1 VAKRWFVAPG
11 FCRRR
16 TAEVFLVC
24 LWLLN
29 ATGFAQETPRNSSVQ
44 GTVVDA
50 TGSAIVGA
58 RITLLDSAGK
68 VTAKTTTN
76 AEGHFAVSGV
86 APGSYVLNAE
96 SKSFDKSSR
105 ELVVSSA
112 GTVEAPLVI
121 TMRVAAVQ
129 QSIQVTG
136 PGAYA
141 VPDAIGATKTEMPI
155 METPISV
162 QVVPQQV
169 LQDQQVIA
177 LDQAIQN
184 VSGVIPN
191 NDSYGTGD
199 SFSIRGFDAMEM
211 TYEDGLRLDQ
221 YTTSGFPV
229 DMADTER
236 VEVVK
241 GPASVLYGQAEPGGV
256 VNVVTKK
263 PLDDAHYSLE
273 QQFGSYNFYQTILDA
288 TGPLFSK
295 KFYYRFVLDYINSG
309 SFRDFV
315 YTDRFSVYPTI
326 EWKPNDKTQLIGTFN
341 YNTGTQVLD
350 NGISFLPDGTPAKV
364 PISRNYAEPDSNQSP
379 TNGYY
384 FKALLSQQLP
394 KNWQVRIAYKNV
406 FNNEP
411 TPNDIV
417 YAGGADSQ
425 GNLSRF
431 GFTSPVFKQLT
442 NQVVADVLGKF
453 DWLGMQHSVL
463 MGFDYYHQNGHYVGN
478 SYVPADINIYN
489 PVYGQPPLVPID
501 PTQAFFVQNGQT
513 AYGFYLQDQVKLPK
527 NFFLLAGVRFNWVNT
542 FDTGYGHASSVN
554 DRPSPTPRVGLLWQ
568 PKTWLSAYGSYTSNY
583 GATPL
588 GSLTPDGKT
597 LPPESAQQYEVGIK
611 TEWLQKRLVATAA
624 LYQITK
630 QNIPAADPQNSLYT
644 IAIGEAR
651 SRGFELDVSG
661 QIGPNWKIIGGY
673 SYINAV
679 VTKDTNTPSLQGLR
693 FPAVPYD
700 SGSIWGVYE
709 VPRGT
714 LRGMKLGAGLIAR
727 TGQVNYESP
736 DGVTYLAD
744 KIPGFAIVNVMAS
757 YGWQFERARL
767 NLQLNINNLFDKTYF
782 FTVNPSQALPGA
794 PITVL
799 PAVRVEF

>member
-1 VAKRWFVAPG
+1 MALFRLGRSGRALG
-11 FCRRR
+11 FLC
-16 TAEVFLVC
+16 C

-29 ATGFAQETPRNSSVQ
+29 LPALAQEVAQAGSVQ
-44 GTVVDA
+44 GTVFDA
-50 TGSAIVGA
+50 TGGAIAGA
-58 RITLLDSAGK
+58 RLTLLDAIGNVATS
-68 VTAKTTTN
+68 TSSN
-76 AEGHFAVSGV
+76 AEGHFSLGGV
-86 APGSYVLNAE
+86 RPGKYTLEVEAKNFE
-96 SKSFDKSSR
+96 KSKR
-105 ELVVSSA
+105 EVTVASA
-112 GTVEAPLVI
+112 GSGTAPLVI
-121 TMRVAAVQ
+121 VLQVEKLQ
-129 QSIQVTG
+129 QSINVSASG
-136 PGAYA
+136 NYA
-141 VPDAIGATKTEMPI
+141 VPDAVGATKTDMPI

-211 TYEDGLRLDQ
+211 TYEDGMRLDQ
-221 YTTSGFPV
+221 YSTSGFPV
-229 DMADTER
+229 DMANTER
-236 VEVVK
+236 VEVIK

-273 QQFGSYNFYQTILDA
+273 QQFGSYDFYQTILDA

-295 KFYYRFVLDYINSG
+295 QFYYRFVMDYINSG

-315 YTDRFSVYPTI
+315 FTDRFSVYPSI

-350 NGISFLPDGTPAKV
+350 NGIPFLPTGTPANV
-364 PISRNYAEPDSNQSP
+364 PISRNYAEPNSNQSP
-379 TNGYY
+379 TNDYY
-384 FKALLSQQLP
+384 FKALLYQKLP
-394 KNWQVRIAYKNV
+394 KNWQLRIAYKNE
-406 FNNEP
+406 FHNEP
-411 TPNDIV
+411 TADDIV
-417 YAGGADSQ
+417 YAGDADSQ

-431 GFTSPVFKQLT
+431 GFLSPVFKQLT
-442 NQVVADVLGKF
+442 NQVVADLMGKF

-463 MGFDYYHQNGHYVGN
+463 MGFDYYHQNGHYDGN
-478 SYVPADINIYN
+478 IYIPANINIYD
-489 PVYGQPPLVPID
+489 PVYGQPPLVPVD
-501 PTQAFFVQNGQT
+501 PTQAFSVQDGQT
-513 AYGFYLQDQVKLPK
+513 AYGFYLQDQIKLPK

-542 FDTGYGHASSVN
+542 FDTGYGQATSVN

-611 TEWLQKRLVATAA
+611 TEWLQKKLVATAA

-630 QNIPAADPQNSLYT
+630 QNIPAADPNNPVYT

-693 FPAVPYD
+693 FPDAPYD
-700 SGSIWGVYE
+700 SGSLWGVYE
-709 VPRGT
+709 VPRGAV
-714 LRGMKLGAGLIAR
+714 RGLKLGAGLVAR

-736 DGVTYLAD
+736 DGGTYLTD
-744 KIPGFAIVNVMAS
+744 RIPGFAIVNVMAG
-757 YGWQFERARL
+757 YVWQFERARL
-767 NLQLNINNLFDKTYF
+767 NFQLNINNLFDKTYVLS
-782 FTVNPSQALPGA
+782 VNPGQAMPGV

>member
-1 VAKRWFVAPG
+1 MALFRLGRSGRALG
-11 FCRRR
+11 FLC
-16 TAEVFLVC
+16 C

-29 ATGFAQETPRNSSVQ
+29 LPTLAQEVAQAGSVQ
-44 GTVVDA
+44 GTVFDA
-50 TGSAIVGA
+50 TGGAIAGA
-58 RITLLDSAGK
+58 RLTLLDAIGNVATS
-68 VTAKTTTN
+68 TSSN
-76 AEGHFAVSGV
+76 AEGHFSLGGV
-86 APGSYVLNAE
+86 RPGKYTLEVEAKNFE
-96 SKSFDKSSR
+96 KSKR
-105 ELVVSSA
+105 EVTVASA
-112 GTVEAPLVI
+112 GSGTAPLVI
-121 TMRVAAVQ
+121 VLQVEKLQ
-129 QSIQVTG
+129 QSINVSA
-136 PGAYA
+136 PGNYA
-141 VPDAIGATKTEMPI
+141 VPDAVGATKTDMPI

-211 TYEDGLRLDQ
+211 TYEDGMRLDQ
-221 YTTSGFPV
+221 YSTSGFPV
-229 DMADTER
+229 DMANTER
-236 VEVVK
+236 VEVIK

-273 QQFGSYNFYQTILDA
+273 QQFGSYDFYQTILDA

-295 KFYYRFVLDYINSG
+295 QFYYRFVMDYINSG

-315 YTDRFSVYPTI
+315 FTDRFSVYPSI

-350 NGISFLPDGTPAKV
+350 NGIPFLPTGTPANV
-364 PISRNYAEPDSNQSP
+364 PISRNYAEPNSNQSP
-379 TNGYY
+379 TNDYY
-384 FKALLSQQLP
+384 FKALLYQKLP
-394 KNWQVRIAYKNV
+394 KNWQLRIAYKNE
-406 FNNEP
+406 FHNEP
-411 TPNDIV
+411 TADDIV
-417 YAGGADSQ
+417 YAGDADSQ

-431 GFTSPVFKQLT
+431 GFLSPVFKQLT
-442 NQVVADVLGKF
+442 NQVVADLMGKF

-463 MGFDYYHQNGHYVGN
+463 MGFDYYHQNGHYDGN
-478 SYVPADINIYN
+478 IYIPANINIYD
-489 PVYGQPPLVPID
+489 PVYGQPPLVPVD
-501 PTQAFFVQNGQT
+501 PTQAFSVQDGQT
-513 AYGFYLQDQVKLPK
+513 AYGFYLQDQIKLPK

-542 FDTGYGHASSVN
+542 FDTGYGQATSVN

-611 TEWLQKRLVATAA
+611 TEWLQKKLVATAA

-630 QNIPAADPQNSLYT
+630 QNIPAADPNNPVYT

-693 FPAVPYD
+693 FPDAPYD
-700 SGSIWGVYE
+700 SGSLWGVYE
-709 VPRGT
+709 VPRGAV
-714 LRGMKLGAGLIAR
+714 RGLKLGAGLVAR

-736 DGVTYLAD
+736 DGGTYLTD
-744 KIPGFAIVNVMAS
+744 RIPGFAIVNVMAG
-757 YGWQFERARL
+757 YVWQFERARL
-767 NLQLNINNLFDKTYF
+767 NFQLNINNLFDKTYVLS
-782 FTVNPSQALPGA
+782 VNPGQAMPGV